1 MKVRGGAGAWH
12 MDLIRV
18 DPPGCDLSLV
28 RRAPAPGERAKGCI
42 LFLHGLG
49 DASSMFAPALEDPA
63 FAAHEVALVDLLGHG
78 TSDKPLNFD
87 YSPASHAAVL
97 FSLAQKAGLARPMHV
112 VGFSFGGAVAVE
124 LSRFEPL
131 GVSSLVLC
139 EPALDEDRMSFASL
153 VVARPEGDFVEDYAD
168 LLASFAT
175 SEASDADRRW
185 AETAA
190 FASARSIWRCASGAL
205 EAVRRGELVAHLE
218 AHVGPR
224 ALILSHDTVDKW
236 GRARQLAAHGV
247 RVVPITS
254 PSKMPMYDAP
264 EAFYRAVAG
273 AVSLARH

>member
-1 MKVRGGAGAWH
+1 ME
-12 MDLIRV
+12 LIRV
-18 DPPGCDLSLV
+18 DPPGCDISLV
-28 RRAPAPGERAKGCI
+28 RRAPAGGERARGCI

-63 FAAHEVALVDLLGHG
+63 FAPFELALVDLLGHG

-97 FSLAQKAGLARPMHV
+97 FSLAQKAGLSRPLHV

-153 VVARPEGDFVEDYAD
+153 VVARPEGDFADDYAE

-175 SEASDADRRW
+175 PEASEADRRW

-190 FASARSIWRCASGAL
+190 FASARSIWRCSMGAL
-205 EAVRRGELVAHLE
+205 EAGRRGELVAHLE
-218 AHVGPR
+218 AHVGPK
-224 ALILSHDTVDKW
+224 ALILSHDTMDKW
-236 GRARQLAAHGV
+236 VRAHQLAAHGARLYPV
-247 RVVPITS
+247 SS

-264 EAFYRAVAG
+264 EAFYRAVAQ
-273 AVSLARH
+273 AVSVART